1 MTVALVVPLAAPP
14 RLMKKLTVIG
24 MIGHTHGVKIANR
37 PPSKPM
43 RKMTQR
49 DWVSDASLSFIGDG
63 LSAWVTNSHVS
74 GAVHILSSQAL

>member
-24 MIGHTHGVKIANR
+24 MIGHTHGVKMANR

-49 DWVSDASLSFIGDG
+49 D
-63 LSAWVTNSHVS
+63 
-74 GAVHILSSQAL
+74 